1 MHCGLILA
9 VVFLII
15 TSCVKQEYNIGELN
29 TEMTIGAAG
38 LVIPLGSTQQL
49 RIQDFLDSTDVDL
62 LSKDESGVFSISLK
76 DSLSLTDNIPNLSQM
91 VKINGINFSSPY
103 NFSMEGLNQDI
114 SVDAKLI
121 EHSFSF
127 GDAGIM
133 SEMDLAPML
142 VTNEVYTG
150 VSDLLPNEEQLSLKL
165 EDMDYSKDNIF
176 QKTSLEAISITG
188 DEEVVIPDGVLPK
201 QSLEKKTY
209 QMEISVALPEGIKSV
224 SEVTLDP
231 NAKVKCSLSII
242 DPFITKG
249 DIVPAIDVDLSS
261 LLEIAGTNDP
271 IHLSE
276 LVLNEENGYTASKTY
291 DVTAFNILPSEW
303 EGKAL
308 NVTKDVTISGDVS
321 VSGVATTKSAI
332 EGSENMK
339 LLLYVTY
346 IDMKFDNI
354 EVEVDPIEK
363 SEEVVVPIEIE
374 EISLPEEVASV
385 GKITIAPES
394 VVTYTI
400 KPDNLIDG
408 LNLNMKSLKFIFPE
422 SMEVEGADAEGILS
436 VAENVDLST
445 EYKGS
450 INIKSITPANPVG
463 GKFSYKDQIKVL
475 VECTADGVVGTKNL
489 PTDPSKYMVIKT
501 ELKAELMVEDCEI
514 NTNKVTKSLDVEPEE
529 FVIEFP
535 GEVADFGTFVVV
547 PEGEQKIEIDIDIPE
562 TGIEIEVAGEG
573 LVIELPEMLV
583 LKDVNPAYNYD
594 AEEHTL
600 TLKGTLPP
608 QIILP
613 IKELVVKPEK
623 GNDGK
628 YVSKGTLAI
637 SGAIEIPAGK
647 VAGSELEELITT
659 GISLNI
665 NIPAI
670 KADQIS
676 VTELSF
682 GVSQEESFTLFK
694 AEDLPREVKEIS
706 NIEIEQTKLKVALV
720 ADNLPDFGEES
731 DINIDVLVNLP
742 DMIVPNQI
750 HLQGVIEDGKF
761 NKEFTIEDL
770 DLSGVDFSS
779 QEDITGEIVISGG
792 IYVSNPTIDMDKL
805 SAEEVG
811 LNLSASIPDIKV
823 SKLEGKVDYPV
834 DNTREAVAL
843 TDLPDFLRSDDVC
856 LDIDNPRI
864 EMEITT
870 NIGVP
875 ITGVLNMVPY
885 KNGLELEN
893 SSVEFALDLPYTKT
907 SEETITT
914 TFWVAGKNSGVPADV
929 KFVEANLANIIK
941 AVPDSIII
949 SLAGGTDPTKTSII
963 ETTADYTLDLNY
975 NFVVPLSFG
984 EDMKFAMSDT
994 MDVSDAGI
1002 GGVLKMGEIQLVGWI
1017 HNSLPLNFDLSIDLL
1032 DSNDQIMETEPV
1044 TQTIKPCNS
1053 DGSASETPLK
1063 MGIAAKNGTDM
1074 TKLAKLKVSFVITSK
1089 NVSGIPITEDSYIQA
1104 KMGVNLP
1111 SGITLNFDEE

>member
-1 MHCGLILA
+1 MHCGMLLA
-9 VVFLII
+9 VVFLTI
-15 TSCVKQEYNIGELN
+15 TSCVNQEYDIDKLN

-38 LVIPLGSTQQL
+38 LAIPLGSTQQL

-62 LSKDESGVFSISLK
+62 LSKDESGVFSISLG
-76 DSLSLTDNIPNLSQM
+76 DTLSLTDNIPDLSQIM
-91 VKINGINFSSPY
+91 SVKGLNFSSPY
-103 NFSMEGLNQDI
+103 NFSMDGLNNDI

-121 EHSFSF
+121 ENSFSL

-188 DEEVVIPDGVLPK
+188 DEEVVIPDGLLPK

-501 ELKAELMVEDCEI
+501 ELNAELMVEDCEI

-594 AEEHTL
+594 AEKHTL
-600 TLKGTLPP
+600 TLKGELPP

-613 IKELVVKPEK
+613 IKELVVTPVADE
-623 GNDGK
+623 NGK

-637 SGAIEIPAGK
+637 DGAIEIPAG
-647 VAGSELEELITT
+647 VVTGVELDEFITSGILI
-659 GISLNI
+659 SI
-665 NIPAI
+665 NVPSI
-670 KADQIS
+670 KASEIS

-682 GVSQEESFTLFK
+682 DVSQKETFTLL
-694 AEDLPREVKEIS
+694 AAGDLPKEIKEIS
-706 NIEIEQTKLKVALV
+706 NIEIKETKLKVALE
-720 ADNLPDFGEES
+720 AENLPDFGEGS
-731 DINIDVLVNLP
+731 AINIDVMVNLP
-742 DMIVPNQI
+742 DMIVPNKI
-750 HLQGVIEDGKF
+750 HLQGEIKDGKF
-761 NKEFTIEDL
+761 NKEFTIEGM

-779 QEDITGEIVISGG
+779 QEDVTGDIVISGG
-792 IYVSNPTIDMDKL
+792 VYVSDPTINMDKL

-811 LNLSASIPDIKV
+811 LNLTASIPDIKI
-823 SKLEGKVDYPV
+823 SKLEGKVDYRLENINEVIP
-834 DNTREAVAL
+834 L
-843 TDLPDFLRSDDVC
+843 TELPDFLRSEDVC

-864 EMEITT
+864 EMEVTT
-870 NIGVP
+870 NMGIP
-875 ITGVLNMVPY
+875 ITGTLNLVPY
-885 KNGLELEN
+885 KNGLEMETA
-893 SSVEFALDLPYTKT
+893 SVEIALDIPY
-907 SEETITT
+907 SEKADEKVTT
-914 TFWVAGKNSGVPADV
+914 TFWIAGKNSGAPADV

-941 AVPDSIII
+941 AVPDSIRI
-949 SLAGGTDPTKTSII
+949 SIVGGTDVSKTSVV
-963 ETTADYTLDLNY
+963 ETAVDYALDLNY
-975 NFVVPLSFG
+975 KFVVPLSFG
-984 EDMKFAMSDT
+984 EDMKLAMSDT
-994 MDVSDAGI
+994 LDISDASI
-1002 GGVLKMGEIQLVGWI
+1002 GGILKMGEIQLVGWI
-1017 HNSLPLNFDLSIDLL
+1017 HNSLPLNFDLCIDLL
-1032 DSNDQIMETEPV
+1032 DADNQVMETEPV
-1044 TQTIKPCNS
+1044 TQTIKPCNT

-1063 MGIAAKNGTDM
+1063 MKIAAKNGTDM
-1074 TKLAKLKVSFVITSK
+1074 TKLAKMKVSFVITSK
-1089 NVSGIPITEDSYIQA
+1089 NVSGVPITENSYIQA
-1104 KMGVNLP
+1104 KLGVNLP
-1111 SGITLNFDEE
+1111 SGITLNLNEE